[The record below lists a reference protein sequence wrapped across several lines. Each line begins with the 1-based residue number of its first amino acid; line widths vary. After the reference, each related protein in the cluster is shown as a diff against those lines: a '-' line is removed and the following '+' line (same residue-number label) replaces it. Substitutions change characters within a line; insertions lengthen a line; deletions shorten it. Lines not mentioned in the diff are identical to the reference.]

1 MATSEHSKIPVTLLS
16 GFLGSGKTTLLQRLI
31 KLASEAVPPI
41 RLGVVV
47 NDMAEVN
54 VDAELVAGT
63 FNESKPKEQNI
74 GSSTTAAA
82 GAAGTA
88 GSGGESLPNG
98 MVELSDGCI
107 CCTLREELLSSLI
120 ALAKQ
125 RRYDALV
132 IESSGISEPMPVAE
146 AFELADKD
154 TGEKLGDFAR
164 LDAAVTVLDAHNW
177 LRDYESASTL
187 KDRGLEA
194 FPSDSRGVVDLLVDQ
209 VEFSDLIIVN
219 KADLVSE
226 PEIGRIKAILTSL
239 NPDAKILV
247 TERHKTVQVS
257 DIVNAGLFSRERAQR
272 APGWLK
278 ELRGQHVPES
288 LEYGVSS
295 FVFRC
300 GRPLH
305 PQRLFAAISD
315 SGSEGSG
322 SLKTVL
328 RSKGYAWIAVD
339 GGMDETCMWS
349 HAGRVWQF
357 TAGRPWWAT
366 VDREDWPP
374 GMHGIVKQAL
384 AAGQRQRTLEGT
396 SGTSSSSSSSDG
408 RGGGGGTGFGSSKY
422 GINGDEYGDRC
433 TELVMIGIG
442 MDKAAIES
450 TLKACMV
457 NEEEWRLGSDAWD
470 LYHDPFDFYAYETEA
485 EAAMRGEGD
494 NEDVG
499 EEDGGEEEEEEEVGE
514 GEEVCTLEHQ
524 QGSHGHSHS
533 HGHGHGHS
541 HGIGEDQEGGDQVE
555 EEEDRPKVARIIVG
569 RA

>member
-1 MATSEHSKIPVTLLS
+1 MSEKHSPKLPVTLLS

-31 KLASEAVPPI
+31 KLAAESVPPI

-63 FNESKPKEQNI
+63 FNETKTKEQSINNN
-74 GSSTTAAA
+74 
-82 GAAGTA
+82 
-88 GSGGESLPNG
+88 GSGSVVTGGGESSMSLPNG

-154 TGEKLGDFAR
+154 TGEKLSDFAR

-209 VEFSDLIIVN
+209 VEFADLIIVN

-226 PEIGRIKAILTSL
+226 PEIGRIRAILSSL

-247 TERHKTVQVS
+247 TERHKSVQVS

-315 SGSEGSG
+315 SGSEGTG
-322 SLKTVL
+322 ALKTVL

-374 GMHGIVKQAL
+374 GMHSIVKQAL
-384 AAGQRQRTLEGT
+384 AAGQRQRILEGT
-396 SGTSSSSSSSDG
+396 TTASSSSSSSDG
-408 RGGGGGTGFGSSKY
+408 RGGGVGFGASKY

-442 MDKAAIES
+442 MDKAAIEA
-450 TLKACMV
+450 TMKACMV
-457 NEEEWRLGSDAWD
+457 TEEEWRLGSDAWD

-494 NEDVG
+494 EDEDV
-499 EEDGGEEEEEEEVGE
+499 GGEEEEEEEEEEEMEVE
-514 GEEVCTLEHQ
+514 EEVCNLEHKE
-524 QGSHGHSHS
+524 GGHGHSHS
-533 HGHGHGHS
+533 HGHGHS
-541 HGIGEDQEGGDQVE
+541 HGGDGEHVDGEE

>member
-1 MATSEHSKIPVTLLS
+1 MSSNLLPVTLLS

-31 KLASEAVPPI
+31 KLASESNPPI
-41 RLGVVV
+41 RLGVIV

-54 VDAELVAGT
+54 IDAELVAGT
-63 FNESKPKEQNI
+63 FNDTKPKAI
-74 GSSTTAAA
+74 SSTSSSSSSS
-82 GAAGTA
+82 
-88 GSGGESLPNG
+88 SGEALPNG

-120 ALAKQ
+120 ELSKQ
-125 RRYDALV
+125 HRYDALV

-146 AFELADKD
+146 AFEFTDTI
-154 TGEKLGDFAR
+154 TGEKLSDFAK
-164 LDAAVTVLDAHNW
+164 LDTAVTVLDAHNW
-177 LRDYESASTL
+177 LRDYESATTL

-194 FPSDSRGVVDLLVDQ
+194 FPTDSRGVVDLLVDQ
-209 VEFSDLIIVN
+209 VEFADLIIIN
-219 KADLVSE
+219 KVDLVTE
-226 PEIGRIKAILTSL
+226 KEIGQIRAILTSL

-247 TERHKTVQVS
+247 TERHKTIQVS

-315 SGSEGSG
+315 SGSDGSG
-322 SLKTVL
+322 ALKTVL
-328 RSKGYAWIAVD
+328 RSKGYAWLAID

-374 GMHGIVKQAL
+374 GMHSIVKQAL
-384 AAGQRQRTLEGT
+384 SAGQKQRLLEGT
-396 SGTSSSSSSSDG
+396 TVSSSSTSSLSTTTEAG
-408 RGGGGGTGFGSSKY
+408 GVGGSSRGGFGSSKY

-433 TELVMIGIG
+433 TELVFIGIG
-442 MDKAAIES
+442 MNKAVIEK
-450 TLKACMV
+450 TLKDCMV
-457 NEEEWRLGSDAWD
+457 TEEEWRLGSDAWD

-485 EAAMRGEGD
+485 EAALRDGEDEDDNQENEEDKDDDDNNNMDDD
-494 NEDVG
+494 NE
-499 EEDGGEEEEEEEVGE
+499 EE
-514 GEEVCTLEHQ
+514 CTLLHESGQHGHSHGQ
-524 QGSHGHSHS
+524 SGHGHSHS
-533 HGHGHGHS
+533 HNS
-541 HGIGEDQEGGDQVE
+541 GERVQGEETEEQE
-555 EEEDRPKVARIIVG
+555 EEKPKVSRIIVG